1 MRRAPIGVTLLGA
14 LSLALALAACGGG
27 DEAVD
32 DSTAVTEALVTTVAD
47 TEPPSSVTEA
57 TATEATELETTTT
70 SEAPEAPDDTASPA
84 SDPPTTDAQ
93 LSAVPAQDLDGAC
106 LVGEWVVT
114 EDEMNAFYEG
124 VTATLS
130 VPLTIS
136 VEGSAPITF
145 RADHTY
151 AWAPAFTLTVE
162 VVGQVGTGVSGGS
175 IIGDWSAA
183 DGTLTTSSEVNALE
197 VEVTVAGVTLDESDF
212 ANGLLNS
219 SPVNGVTYS
228 CDGPTPVLNFL
239 TGDPDV
245 TVPISLEPA

>member
-1 MRRAPIGVTLLGA
+1 MTTRRTPIGLALLGA
-14 LSLALALAACGGG
+14 ISLAACGGS
-27 DEAVD
+27 DESVD
-32 DSTAVTEALVTTVAD
+32 DSSADTTAVVTTISD
-47 TEPPSSVTEA
+47 TEPEPTV
-57 TATEATELETTTT
+57 TEATELEITTT
-70 SEAPEAPDDTASPA
+70 SAAAEAPDDTVPA
-84 SDPPTTDAQ
+84 TTDPPPTDAPQ
-93 LSAVPAQDLDGAC
+93 SAAPAEDVDGSC

-114 EDEMNAFYEG
+114 EDGMNAFYDG

-130 VPLTIS
+130 VPLTMS

-145 RADHTY
+145 HADHTY

-175 IIGDWSAA
+175 IIGDWSAT
-183 DGTLTTSSEVNALE
+183 DGVLTTSAEVNALE
-197 VEVTVAGVTLDESDF
+197 VEVTIAGVTLDEGDF
-212 ANGLLNS
+212 ANGLLNG

-245 TVPISLEPA
+245 TVPVALEPA

>member
-1 MRRAPIGVTLLGA
+1 MRRTAIGLALSGA
-14 LSLALALAACGGG
+14 LLLAACGGG
-27 DEAVD
+27 EAVD

-47 TEPPSSVTEA
+47 TDPPPSVTEA

-84 SDPPTTDAQ
+84 SDPPTTGAP
-93 LSAVPAQDLDGAC
+93 LAAAPTQDLDGAC

-130 VPLTIS
+130 VPLTMS

-145 RADHTY
+145 NADHTY

-162 VVGQVGTGVSGGS
+162 VVGQVGTGISGGS

-183 DGTLTTSSEVNALE
+183 DGMLTTSAEVNALE

-212 ANGLLNS
+212 ANGLLNG

>member
-1 MRRAPIGVTLLGA
+1 MRRTPIGLALLGA
-14 LSLALALAACGGG
+14 LSLAACGG

-47 TEPPSSVTEA
+47 TEPQPSATDPIVTEA
-57 TATEATELETTTT
+57 TEPESTTT
-70 SEAPEAPDDTASPA
+70 SEAPEAADDTASPA
-84 SDPPTTDAQ
+84 SDPATTDAP
-93 LSAVPAQDLDGAC
+93 LSAVPAQDVDGAC
-106 LVGEWVVT
+106 LIGEWVVT

-130 VPLTIS
+130 VPLTMS

-145 RADHTY
+145 DADHTY

-183 DGTLTTSSEVNALE
+183 DGMLTTSAEVNALE

-212 ANGLLNS
+212 ANGLLNG